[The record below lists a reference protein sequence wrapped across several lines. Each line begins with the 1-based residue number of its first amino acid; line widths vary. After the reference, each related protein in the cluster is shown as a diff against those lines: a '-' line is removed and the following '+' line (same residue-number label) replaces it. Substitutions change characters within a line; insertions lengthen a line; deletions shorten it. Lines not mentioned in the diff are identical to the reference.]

1 MHSRLN
7 IPALAGIKMEND
19 ATRKLTM
26 SSKDGAEAQAK
37 ADQRTSCLE
46 KFSIVSPV
54 TRTANRHRWVS
65 VSSRR

>member
-7 IPALAGIKMEND
+7 IPAPVGVKAGID

-37 ADQRTSCLE
+37 AYQRTSCRE
-46 KFSIVSPV
+46 KIPV
-54 TRTANRHRWVS
+54 VPPVARTANRHRWVS
-65 VSSRR
+65 RID